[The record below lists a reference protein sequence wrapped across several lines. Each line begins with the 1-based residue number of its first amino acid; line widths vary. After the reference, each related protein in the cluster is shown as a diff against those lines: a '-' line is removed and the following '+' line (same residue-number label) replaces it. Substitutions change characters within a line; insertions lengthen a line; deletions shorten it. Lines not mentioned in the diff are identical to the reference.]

1 MIIYNGIKTDF
12 LSLVM
17 DQKIEDVLSSTIYQK
32 MHRHTPKS
40 ELDSWKN
47 SMMYM
52 FMVLSEPEI
61 PSDAGIAIEY
71 NIPQSSKRV
80 DFIVSGYGKND
91 EEKAVIIELKQWE
104 KVTAID
110 GLDGLVETYT
120 GGALRQ
126 VVHPSYQAWSYAR
139 LIQDY
144 NESVQNESIDLIP
157 CAYLHNYET
166 QEGDPL
172 FESQYT
178 EYIKDAPVFTRH
190 DVQEL
195 QSFIHKHVSKGDNSE
210 IIYKIDKGKIKP
222 SKSLQDAITSMV
234 QGNQEFVMIDDQKVV
249 YEKILDY
256 SRKSYEDGKKRVV
269 IIKGGPGTGKTVV
282 AINLLAKLT
291 EDGQFTQYAS
301 KNSAPRNVYQK
312 KLKGALRK
320 SSIDNMFKG
329 SGAYTDVQKNMID
342 TLIVDEAHRLNEKSG
357 LYGNLGENQIKEIIH
372 SAKCS
377 VFFIDENQRVTL
389 NDIGSVAEIKRWA
402 FQEKAEVYEDELV
415 SQFRCNGSDG
425 YLAWVDNMLEI
436 RETANTTL
444 EGIDYSFQVF
454 DDPADM
460 HNYII
465 EKNREANKARVLA
478 GYCWEWPTSGKN
490 NPEYHDIVIGDY
502 QKSWN
507 LSGTQTWAIDPDS
520 VDQIGCIHTSQG
532 LEFDY
537 VGVIIG
543 PDLRYENGHIVT
555 DYTKRAKSDQSLRG
569 IGKMVKNNP
578 ERAEKL
584 ADEII
589 KNTYRTLLT
598 RGMKGCAV
606 YCCDKKLSEYISWMV
621 SEKE

>member
-17 DQKIEDVLSSTIYQK
+17 DQKIEDVLSNTIYQK

-61 PSDAGIAIEY
+61 PSNAGIAIEY

-144 NESVQNESIDLIP
+144 NESVQNERIDLVP

-166 QEGDPL
+166 QEEDPL
-172 FESQYT
+172 FEPQYT

-195 QSFIHKHVSKGDNSE
+195 QTFIHKHVSKGDNSGV
-210 IIYKIDKGKIKP
+210 IYKIDKGKIKP

-342 TLIVDEAHRLNEKSG
+342 TLIVDAYGIIGLNSK
-357 LYGNLGENQIKEIIH
+357 
-372 SAKCS
+372 
-377 VFFIDENQRVTL
+377 
-389 NDIGSVAEIKRWA
+389 GS
-402 FQEKAEVYEDELV
+402 
-415 SQFRCNGSDG
+415 
-425 YLAWVDNMLEI
+425 
-436 RETANTTL
+436 
-444 EGIDYSFQVF
+444 
-454 DDPADM
+454 
-460 HNYII
+460 
-465 EKNREANKARVLA
+465 ANKGFL
-478 GYCWEWPTSGKN
+478 K
-490 NPEYHDIVIGDY
+490 
-502 QKSWN
+502 
-507 LSGTQTWAIDPDS
+507 LSPILFSPQMRLMI
-520 VDQIGCIHTSQG
+520 
-532 LEFDY
+532 
-537 VGVIIG
+537 
-543 PDLRYENGHIVT
+543 DLRRKHAQNE
-555 DYTKRAKSDQSLRG
+555 DL
-569 IGKMVKNNP
+569 
-578 ERAEKL
+578 
-584 ADEII
+584 
-589 KNTYRTLLT
+589 
-598 RGMKGCAV
+598 
-606 YCCDKKLSEYISWMV
+606 
-621 SEKE
+621 